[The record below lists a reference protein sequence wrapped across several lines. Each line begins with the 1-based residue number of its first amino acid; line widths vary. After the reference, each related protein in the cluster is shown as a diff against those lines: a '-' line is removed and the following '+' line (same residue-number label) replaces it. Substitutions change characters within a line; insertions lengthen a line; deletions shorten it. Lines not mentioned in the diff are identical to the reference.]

1 MGGLVRSAASVSTA
15 RLKKV
20 PVFCAA
26 RRQDGQR
33 RRRSDEGEGRGRRGR
48 RRRRQRRSCSGG
60 AASGRRSF
68 DGSGRVCRGA
78 RGRRRR
84 DRRELV
90 VRRVWPPSGR
100 REVYCAIIAKWRQ
113 KGNKR
118 ENLRGEESKQ
128 YALHSPATQPCSR
141 CRAATTPDS
150 VHLQRATALG
160 IGMVMIA
167 GNSARC
173 LSPSCPGVDIRV

>member
-90 VRRVWPPSGR
+90 VRRVWPPRRQPRDVPGR
-100 REVYCAIIAKWRQ
+100 QLRAGRNRAPPQSHRASACAAPEV
-113 KGNKR
+113 
-118 ENLRGEESKQ
+118 LKQ
-128 YALHSPATQPCSR
+128 HAAAGALAQPAR
-141 CRAATTPDS
+141 CRRRTRSCRCVTSLCSHPAAM
-150 VHLQRATALG
+150 R
-160 IGMVMIA
+160 
-167 GNSARC
+167 R
-173 LSPSCPGVDIRV
+173 